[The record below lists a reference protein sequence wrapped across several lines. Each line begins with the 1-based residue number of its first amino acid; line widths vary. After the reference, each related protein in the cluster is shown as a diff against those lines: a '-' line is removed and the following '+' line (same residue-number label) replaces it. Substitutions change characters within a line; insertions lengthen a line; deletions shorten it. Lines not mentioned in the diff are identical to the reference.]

1 MFEPFFVSPYP
12 VLCYNGTKH
21 IWKGDFYRM
30 VHHSADMPLEE
41 RPRMRGGEGTIA
53 LRAAMI
59 PGDYAA
65 PVRLFSRIT
74 VPVGGSIGYHIH
86 EQEEEFYYVLSG
98 QGEMDD
104 NGTPVDVYKRQT
116 WPHSPSSI
124 SNLSTTRREEIP
136 GRNNPMFELVYH
148 DFIRSA
154 R

>member
-1 MFEPFFVSPYP
+1 
-12 VLCYNGTKH
+12 
-21 IWKGDFYRM
+21 M

-53 LRAAMI
+53 LRAAMA

-104 NGTPVDVYKRQT
+104 NGTPVSLAAGDATVTRDHEGHGVVNT
-116 WPHSPSSI
+116 G
-124 SNLSTTRREEIP
+124 STP
-136 GRNNPMFELVYH
+136 LELLAV
-148 DFIRSA
+148 IVKI
-154 R
+154 

>member
-1 MFEPFFVSPYP
+1 MFESFFVSPYP

-53 LRAAMI
+53 LQAALT
-59 PGDYAA
+59 PEDYAA

-104 NGTPVDVYKRQT
+104 NGTPVAIEAGDATVTRDHEGHGVVNT
-116 WPHSPSSI
+116 G
-124 SNLSTTRREEIP
+124 STP
-136 GRNNPMFELVYH
+136 LELLAV
-148 DFIRSA
+148 IVKL
-154 R
+154 